1 MVRKKKQTKPTIADK
16 VDKYELYEESVQ
28 CAEAEIDF
36 IEEQFLKLRGRHARS
51 LREDFCGTASV
62 CKEWINRDNKN
73 YAVGVDIDQNVLDW
87 GNKKHFSNLSQ
98 RKKSRIKLSSFS
110 EKCPKHH
117 YKGSLVVDPGN
128 TYHFYRQDNNVR
140 YSHKQGT
147 LRVENIDSDGKPIYE
162 IGRAHV

>member
-1 MVRKKKQTKPTIADK
+1 MVRKEKQTKPTIADN

-36 IEEQFLKLRGRHARS
+36 IEEQFFKLRGRHARS

-98 RKKSRIKLSSFS
+98 RKKSRIKLVRS
-110 EKCPKHH
+110 
-117 YKGSLVVDPGN
+117 
-128 TYHFYRQDNNVR
+128 NVL
-140 YSHKQGT
+140 K
-147 LRVENIDSDGKPIYE
+147 
-162 IGRAHV
+162 